1 MEVSI
6 QSSTEIVQKQY
17 AVSLLLLTYS
27 ESSGALTT
35 NYGSAAVLFETLKQA
50 NHLPSS
56 GTNSYITK
64 TCNIKNNTTL

>member
-50 NHLPSS
+50 NHLPSLPQYS
-56 GTNSYITK
+56 DPWEEISFF
-64 TCNIKNNTTL
+64 